1 MDEENLKIIKKL
13 EIGGSFMKRIIIKR
27 FISVVLLCV
36 ILITVCG
43 CGKTDN
49 QAYPDA
55 SLGVLYSTDSGSR
68 SLIEWYDSELNSLGT
83 ASYSFSGASVSQ
95 TNAHIQDN
103 TIFLAPTGE
112 GQKKDYGKIALID
125 PTKGSFEEID
135 TNRINQ
141 YDCTVEESYLAL
153 TSNLN
158 GECFVDLIDISN
170 RDIRSLDISDN
181 SVICTQPILINGEV
195 YASAT
200 DGDKNYICKCDFT
213 GNRVNIITEL
223 PDELST
229 YLEKHGNDLVWIT
242 QGKLV
247 KYNTATKKSESI
259 NLSSPDA
266 LNLNIVGD
274 VVWIAYT
281 DQFDENYY
289 SVIEARNY
297 RTGEVICIEKFEG
310 AVLQLEADDSHLFVR
325 TYDELI
331 EYSYTNEKLTEQN
344 RLRCEKNGYYYGG
357 FFYLKGK

>member
-1 MDEENLKIIKKL
+1 MKKIV
-13 EIGGSFMKRIIIKR
+13 IKR
-27 FISVVLLCV
+27 YISITLLC
-36 ILITVCG
+36 ILLMIAAG
-43 CGKTDN
+43 CSKTDRQN
-49 QAYPDA
+49 YPDVCI
-55 SLGVLYSTDSGSR
+55 GVLYSTDSGNR

-83 ASYSFSGASVSQ
+83 VSYPFSGASVSQ

-103 TIFLAPTGE
+103 TVFLAPTGE

-141 YDCTVEESYLAL
+141 YDCTVEGAYLAV

-158 GECFVDLIDISN
+158 GECFVDLIDISSHK
-170 RDIRSLDISDN
+170 IRSLELSDN

-200 DGDKNYICKCDFT
+200 GGDKNYLCKCDFI
-213 GNRVNIITEL
+213 GNRVDIITEL
-223 PDELST
+223 PGELST
-229 YLEKHGNDLVWIT
+229 YLEKYDNDLVWIT

-247 KYNTATKKSESI
+247 KYNTVTKESESI
-259 NLSSPDA
+259 KLSSSDA

-274 VVWIAYT
+274 VAWIAYT
-281 DQFDENYY
+281 NPFDENYH

-297 RTGEVICIEKFEG
+297 RTGEVICAKQFEG

-331 EYSYTNEKLTEQN
+331 GYNYTNKKLTEQN
-344 RLRCEKNGYYYGG
+344 RLRCEKNGYYYSG

>member
-1 MDEENLKIIKKL
+1 MKKKVIKKY
-13 EIGGSFMKRIIIKR
+13 
-27 FISVVLLCV
+27 ISAVLLCAL
-36 ILITVCG
+36 LITTGG
-43 CGKTDN
+43 CIKTDP
-49 QAYPDA
+49 QVYPDA
-55 SLGVLYSTDSGSR
+55 SIGVLYSADSGSR

-83 ASYSFSGASVSQ
+83 VPYPFSGASVSQ

-103 TIFLAPTGE
+103 TVFLAPTGE

-125 PTKGSFEEID
+125 PANGSFEEIE

-141 YDCTVEESYLAL
+141 YDCTVEGAYLAL

-158 GECFVDLIDISN
+158 GECFVDLIDISSHE
-170 RDIRSLDISDN
+170 IRSMELSDN
-181 SVICTQPILINGEV
+181 SVICTQPIMINGEV

-200 DGDKNYICKCDFT
+200 DGDKNYLCKCDII
-213 GNRVNIITEL
+213 GNRIDIITEL
-223 PDELST
+223 PDEMST
-229 YLEKHGNDLVWIT
+229 YLEKHGRDLVWIT

-247 KYNTATKKSESI
+247 KYNTATKSSESV
-259 NLSSPDA
+259 NLSSSDA

-274 VVWIAYT
+274 MAWIAYT
-281 DQFDENYY
+281 DPFDENYH

-297 RTGEVICIEKFEG
+297 RTGEVICAEQFEG

-325 TYDELI
+325 TYDDLI

-344 RLRCEKNGYYYGG
+344 RLRCEKDGYYYGG

>member
-1 MDEENLKIIKKL
+1 MNKII
-13 EIGGSFMKRIIIKR
+13 IQR

-36 ILITVCG
+36 IITTVCG
-43 CGKTDN
+43 CSKTDH

-55 SLGVLYSTDSGSR
+55 SLGVLYSTDSGNR
-68 SLIEWYDSELNSLGT
+68 SLIEWYDSELNSLRT
-83 ASYSFSGASVSQ
+83 VSYPFSGASVSQ
-95 TNAHIQDN
+95 TNAHIQGN
-103 TIFLAPTGE
+103 TVFLAPTGE
-112 GQKKDYGKIALID
+112 EQKKDYGKIALID

-141 YDCTVEESYLAL
+141 YDCTVEGSYLAL

-158 GECFVDLIDISN
+158 GECFVDLIDISSYE
-170 RDIRSLDISDN
+170 IRSLELSDN

-200 DGDKNYICKCDFT
+200 DGDKNYLCKCDFV
-213 GNRVNIITEL
+213 GSRVDIITEL
-223 PDELST
+223 SDELST
-229 YLEKHGNDLVWIT
+229 YLEKHGSDLVWIT

-247 KYNTATKKSESI
+247 KYNTVTKESEFVKL
-259 NLSSPDA
+259 NSSDA

-281 DQFDENYY
+281 DPFDENYH
-289 SVIEARNY
+289 SRIEARNY
-297 RTGEVICIEKFEG
+297 RTGEVICTKQFEG
-310 AVLQLEADDSHLFVR
+310 AVLQLEADDRHLFVR

-331 EYSYTNEKLTEQN
+331 EYYYTNEKLTEQN
-344 RLRCEKNGYYYGG
+344 RLCCERNGYFYGG

>member
-1 MDEENLKIIKKL
+1 
-13 EIGGSFMKRIIIKR
+13 MKSIVIKR
-27 FISVVLLCV
+27 CISAVLLCI
-36 ILITVCG
+36 ILITAGG
-43 CGKTDN
+43 CSKTDH
-49 QAYPDA
+49 QVYPGA
-55 SLGVLYSTDSGSR
+55 SIGVLYSTDSGNR
-68 SLIEWYDSELNSLGT
+68 SLIEWYDSELSSLGT
-83 ASYSFSGASVSQ
+83 VSYPFSGASVSQ

-103 TIFLAPTGE
+103 TVFLAPTGE

-141 YDCTVEESYLAL
+141 YDCTVEGFYLAL

-158 GECFVDLIDISN
+158 GECFVDLININ
-170 RDIRSLDISDN
+170 NQEIRSLDLSDN

-200 DGDKNYICKCDFT
+200 DGDKNYLCKCDFT
-213 GNRVNIITEL
+213 GKRVNIITEL
-223 PDELST
+223 LDELST
-229 YLEKHGNDLVWIT
+229 YLEKHGSDLVWIT

-247 KYNTATKKSESI
+247 KYNTATKKSESVK
-259 NLSSPDA
+259 LSSSDA

-281 DQFDENYY
+281 DPFDENYH
-289 SVIEARNY
+289 SRIEARNY
-297 RTGEVICIEKFEG
+297 RTGEVICTEKFEG

-331 EYSYTNEKLTEQN
+331 GYSYTNEKLTEQN

>member
-1 MDEENLKIIKKL
+1 
-13 EIGGSFMKRIIIKR
+13 MKRIIIKR
-27 FISVVLLCV
+27 FIPVVLLCV

-43 CGKTDN
+43 CTKTDH
-49 QAYPDA
+49 QVFPDA
-55 SLGVLYSTDSGSR
+55 SIGVLYSTDSGSR
-68 SLIEWYDSELNSLGT
+68 SLIEWYDSELHSLGT
-83 ASYSFSGASVSQ
+83 VSYPFSGASVSQ

-103 TIFLAPTGE
+103 TVFLAPTGE
-112 GQKKDYGKIALID
+112 GQKRDYGKVALID
-125 PTKGSFEEID
+125 PAKGSFEEIE

-141 YDCTVEESYLAL
+141 YDCTVEGAYLAL

-158 GECFVDLIDISN
+158 GECFVDLIDISSHE
-170 RDIRSLDISDN
+170 IRSLELSDN

-200 DGDKNYICKCDFT
+200 DGDKNYLCKCDFV
-213 GNRVNIITEL
+213 GNRVDIITEL
-223 PDELST
+223 SDELST
-229 YLEKHGNDLVWIT
+229 YLEKHGSDLVWIT

-247 KYNTATKKSESI
+247 KYNTVTKESESI
-259 NLSSPDA
+259 KLSSSDA

-281 DQFDENYY
+281 NPFDENYH

-297 RTGEVICIEKFEG
+297 QTGEVICTEKSEG

-325 TYDELI
+325 TYNELI

>member
-1 MDEENLKIIKKL
+1 M
-13 EIGGSFMKRIIIKR
+13 
-27 FISVVLLCV
+27 
-36 ILITVCG
+36 
-43 CGKTDN
+43 
-49 QAYPDA
+49 
-55 SLGVLYSTDSGSR
+55 
-68 SLIEWYDSELNSLGT
+68 
-83 ASYSFSGASVSQ
+83 
-95 TNAHIQDN
+95 
-103 TIFLAPTGE
+103 
-112 GQKKDYGKIALID
+112 
-125 PTKGSFEEID
+125 
-135 TNRINQ
+135 
-141 YDCTVEESYLAL
+141 
-153 TSNLN
+153 
-158 GECFVDLIDISN
+158 IDISN

-310 AVLQLEADDSHLFVR
+310 AVLQLEADDSHLFVI

>member
-1 MDEENLKIIKKL
+1 
-13 EIGGSFMKRIIIKR
+13 MKRIIIKR
-27 FISVVLLCV
+27 YISVVLLCV

-49 QAYPDA
+49 QVYPAA
-55 SLGVLYSTDSGSR
+55 SLGILYSTDSGNR
-68 SLIEWYDSELNSLGT
+68 SIIEWYDSELNSLGT
-83 ASYSFSGASVSQ
+83 VSYPFSGASVSQ

-103 TIFLAPTGE
+103 TVFFAPTGE
-112 GQKKDYGKIALID
+112 EQKKDYGKIVLID
-125 PTKGSFEEID
+125 PTNGSFEEIE

-141 YDCTVEESYLAL
+141 YDCTVEGAYLAL

-158 GECFVDLIDISN
+158 GECFVDRIDISS
-170 RDIRSLDISDN
+170 REIRSLELSDN

-200 DGDKNYICKCDFT
+200 DGDKNYLCKCDFT
-213 GNRVNIITEL
+213 DNRVNIITEL

-229 YLEKHGNDLVWIT
+229 YLEKHGSDLAYIT
-242 QGKLV
+242 QGELV
-247 KYNTATKKSESI
+247 KYDTATKKYESVK
-259 NLSSPDA
+259 LSSSDA
-266 LNLNIVGD
+266 LNLNVVGD
-274 VVWIAYT
+274 VAWIAYT
-281 DQFDENYY
+281 DPFDENYH

-297 RTGEVICIEKFEG
+297 RTGEVICTETFEG

-331 EYSYTNEKLTEQN
+331 GYSYTNEKLTEQN